1 MNWQDVQQAVVN
13 RYREV
18 LPVAIELADIA
29 DSVPGVHTV
38 WYNPQTKCAA
48 ALGNP
53 LALPEFATVEGV
65 NHVWSG
71 APDPTSDWV
80 LCKTANGWFSAP
92 AKMWGDAQRAIGGV
106 SPVAA
111 MVTGGLL
118 GSGLGYA
125 GGAFVGRNRPEHVRR
140 ALKRRW
146 AMLGGMAGAVPG
158 AAWGAMQYRP
168 DPGKLGNTLQD
179 RGAGWLS
186 PWPFVDPPELPKD
199 SPQPAIG
206 AASTIAGN
214 SENWPEKLAEFRSG
228 ADLGVPSIPVD
239 AFNEIVWNDV
249 KHPANPFGTKSQWG
263 DNSQRLGTPP
273 QVAATTSGLLAG
285 AQAARG
291 GAELVSPMDVA
302 MAAAVGGG
310 KGLIAGLVL
319 GKTLAALAGLEP
331 QTQSMLQRAGFWGG
345 ALTAAVQRAFG

>member
-13 RYREV
+13 RYCEI
-18 LPVAIELADIA
+18 LPVAVELADIA
-29 DSVPGVHTV
+29 DTVPGVHTV
-38 WYNPQTKCAA
+38 WYNPRTKCAA

-53 LALPEFATVEGV
+53 LALPEFLTVDGV
-65 NHVWSG
+65 QQ
-71 APDPTSDWV
+71 AILDTPKPDSDWV
-80 LCKTANGWFSAP
+80 LCKTASGWLSTP
-92 AKMWGDAQRAIGGV
+92 AKMWGDAQRMIGGP
-106 SPVAA
+106 SPVAS

-125 GGAFVGRNRPEHVRR
+125 GGALIGRNQPDHVRR
-140 ALKRRW
+140 QLKRRW
-146 AMLGGMAGAVPG
+146 ATLGGMLGAAPG
-158 AAWGAMQYRP
+158 AAWGASQYMA

-186 PWPFVDPPELPKD
+186 PWPFVDPPQLPKEN
-199 SPQPAIG
+199 PQPAIG
-206 AASTIAGN
+206 PTESIADNTDWPQKFAS
-214 SENWPEKLAEFRSG
+214 FQSG

-249 KHPANPFGTKSQWG
+249 QHPRNPFGTKSQWG

-285 AQAARG
+285 ASAARG
-291 GAELVSPMDVA
+291 GAEMVSPMDIA

-310 KGLIAGLVL
+310 KGLLAGLVL
-319 GKTLAALAGLEP
+319 GKTLSALAGLGP